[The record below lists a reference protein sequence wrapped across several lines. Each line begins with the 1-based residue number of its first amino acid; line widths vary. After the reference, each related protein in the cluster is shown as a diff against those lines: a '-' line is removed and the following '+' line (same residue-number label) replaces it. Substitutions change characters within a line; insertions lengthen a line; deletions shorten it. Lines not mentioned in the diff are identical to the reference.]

1 MKTDLFRAEKLFFSF
16 ETTEDMRSPQ
26 PVLEWQRHI
35 DSDPY
40 KEISRLMTNKNPT
53 FRGAEPTWANACVG
67 NNGQPSYVEYSEGF
81 SKAANILIELVIN
94 DRSIHHRVDEFIYP
108 VCFNMRHSVELR
120 LKNAIE
126 DIIKIAKLKKINI
139 HFNSS
144 SSHDINII
152 WTFFKT
158 QSENI
163 DKRYVVVNQRAEAT
177 ILDIAEIDP
186 TGQTFRYPFSNDSQ
200 KHLTDVSVINFIL
213 LKKKFNELEN
223 NLILLHRLNNW
234 LHSEYSLGSFTEKLS
249 RSEIFRIAKELPR
262 IEKWRDEEF
271 ISIKD
276 RIKTDYGLGSRDFS
290 KAVDIIKKHYNLAP
304 LINSPLPLKGISE
317 EKLLRFISV
326 WFQENP
332 DFRKDQ
338 DKPYTEMEFDRES
351 LLASLLARGTSRNH
365 VWDTFTAEVN
375 AEYLAGIETLFYFAR
390 DREFVEYYDRTYD
403 IYLAEANANL
413 NHGNNLRNDFMH
425 IFKKTNAIENFLTS
439 LFALQHIALAESIID
454 IYELEGAFEWLDDAR
469 SGRLFAYPDY
479 AAY

>member
-1 MKTDLFRAEKLFFSF
+1 
-16 ETTEDMRSPQ
+16 MRPPQ
-26 PVLEWQRHI
+26 PALEWHWHRYI
-35 DSDPY
+35 YSDPN
-40 KEISRLMTNKNPT
+40 KEISRLMTNQNPT

-81 SKAANILIELVIN
+81 SKAANILIDLVIN
-94 DRSIHHRVDEFIYP
+94 DRSIRLSVDEFVYP

-120 LKNAIE
+120 LKGAIDE
-126 DIIKIAKLKKINI
+126 IIEIAKLKKTNI

-152 WTFFKT
+152 WNFFKT

-163 DKRYVVVNQRAEAT
+163 DKRYIVANQRAEAT

-213 LKKKFNELEN
+213 LKKKFNELEK
-223 NLILLHRLNNW
+223 NLDSLHKLNSW
-234 LHSEYSLGSFTEKLS
+234 LQSEYNQGSFTEKLS
-249 RSEIFRIAKELPR
+249 RPEIFRIAKELPR

-271 ISIKD
+271 TSVKE
-276 RIKTDYGLGSRDFS
+276 RIKTEYVLGSRDFS
-290 KAVDIIKKHYNLAP
+290 KAVEIIKNHYNLAP

-317 EKLLRFISV
+317 EKLLRFIGE
-326 WFQENP
+326 WFKENP

-338 DKPYTEMEFDRES
+338 DKPYTEIMLDREG
-351 LLASLLARGTSRNH
+351 LLERLLARGTPQNL
-365 VWDTFTAEVN
+365 VWDAFANEVE

-390 DREFVEYYDRTYD
+390 DREFVEYYDRLFD
-403 IYLAEANANL
+403 IYLAQANANL
-413 NHGNNLRNDFMH
+413 AYGTNLKNDFMH
-425 IFKKTNAIENFLTS
+425 IFSKSNAIDNILIS
-439 LFALQHIALAESIID
+439 LFSLQHTALAESIIG
-454 IYELEGAFEWLDDAR
+454 IYGLENEFKWLDDAR

-479 AAY
+479 ADY